1 MLQIICPSCKKQ
13 LQLAAEK
20 IPHDKT
26 RAMIKCPGCQK
37 IITFDIP
44 RKQAKPEAIAPEDHT
59 EISTSNVSSSL
70 IKSRHRLV
78 EKSTGMVFKLIEGI
92 NVLGRKG
99 SPAIEN
105 GDKYISRKHCTIEIK
120 ILNGSQIAVLYDDGS
135 LNENGEPSTNGTF
148 YRGTRLTKFDK
159 FVLVDGVELKLG
171 LTEFIYH
178 R

>member
-20 IPHDKT
+20 LPQDKT

-44 RKQAKPEAIAPEDHT
+44 RKQVKPEAMVPEDHT
-59 EISTSNVSSSL
+59 EISHRPVQSSL

-78 EKSTGMVFKLIEGI
+78 EKSTGLVYKLQEGV

-99 SPAIEN
+99 SPAIDS
-105 GDKYISRKHCTIEIK
+105 GDKYISRKHCIIEIK
-120 ILNGSQIAVLYDDGS
+120 TLNDSQIAVLYDDGS

-148 YRGTRLTKFDK
+148 YRGARLTKFDK
-159 FVLVDGVELKLG
+159 IVLVDGDEIKFGQTEL
-171 LTEFIYH
+171 IYH
-178 R
+178 T